1 MPRVMRYLSTSIL
14 SLAVLLSGCTGRHAR
29 DARTAA
35 AVITAFALVASVASE
50 DAFKERATRGC
61 SEDESKVEYVKTG
74 CSCSVSRR

>member
-1 MPRVMRYLSTSIL
+1 MRYLSTSIL
-14 SLAVLLSGCTGRHAR
+14 SLAVLLGGCTGRPAR

-50 DAFKERATRGC
+50 DAPERRATREC
-61 SEDESKVEYVKTG
+61 SEDEIEVEYVKTG